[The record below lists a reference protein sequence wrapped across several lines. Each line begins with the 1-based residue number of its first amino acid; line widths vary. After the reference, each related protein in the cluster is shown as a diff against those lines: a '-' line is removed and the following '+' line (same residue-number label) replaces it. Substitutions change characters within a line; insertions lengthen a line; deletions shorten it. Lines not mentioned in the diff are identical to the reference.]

1 VESGGLEKE
10 PWMAAWADLV
20 RFIDRRYDVTRREP
34 DEVRVRI
41 HYSGEDVDD
50 DERTQI
56 AVVAREDV
64 DGQEWVQIATPFARV
79 DDVDVRRV
87 LTSIGGTT
95 VVGGAVI
102 MGEYLVLRHS
112 LPLQNLDINEFMEPL
127 ELVAGTAE
135 LLEEQF
141 TGGDYY

>member
-1 VESGGLEKE
+1 
-10 PWMAAWADLV
+10 MAAWADLV
-20 RFIDRRYDVTRREP
+20 RFIDREYDVTRREA

-56 AVVAREDV
+56 AVVAREEV

-79 DDVDVRRV
+79 EEVDVARV
-87 LTSIGGTT
+87 LASIGATT

-102 MGEYLVLRHS
+102 MGEYLVFRHS
-112 LPLQNLDINEFMEPL
+112 LPLRNLDANEFVEPL
-127 ELVAGTAE
+127 ELVAGSAE

>member
-1 VESGGLEKE
+1 
-10 PWMAAWADLV
+10 MAAWADLV
-20 RFIDRRYDVTRREP
+20 RFIDREYDVTRREA
-34 DEVRVRI
+34 DEMRVRI

-64 DGQEWVQIATPFARV
+64 DGQEWVQIATPFART

-87 LTSIGGTT
+87 LAEIGATT

-112 LPLQNLDINEFMEPL
+112 LPLQNLDINEFVEPL
-127 ELVAGTAE
+127 ELVAGSAE

-141 TGGDYY
+141 TGGDLY